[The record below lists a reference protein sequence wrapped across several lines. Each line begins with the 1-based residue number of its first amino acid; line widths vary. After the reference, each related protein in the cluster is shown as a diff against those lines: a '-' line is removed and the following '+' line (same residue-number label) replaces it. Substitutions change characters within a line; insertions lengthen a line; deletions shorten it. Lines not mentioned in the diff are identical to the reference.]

1 MKKSLSL
8 LALTLFAATAVHAAD
23 GKVVSVADGAAVVE
37 MGADA
42 KFESGAKV
50 RLNGK
55 PATVTAVDGAKLTI
69 KAANAADLKAGDTVK
84 VLKAVAAKLQ
94 GC

>member
-1 MKKSLSL
+1 MKKIIIM
-8 LALTLFAATAVHAAD
+8 LALSLFAATAAFAAE

-42 KFESGAKV
+42 KLKKGAGVK
-50 RLNGK
+50 LNGK
-55 PATVTAVDGAKLTI
+55 AGKVTAVDGTKVTI
-69 KAANAADLKAGDTVK
+69 KAKVADELKAGDTVR
-84 VLKAVAAKLQ
+84 VDKAASMQ

>member
-1 MKKSLSL
+1 MKKIISFV
-8 LALTLFAATAVHAAD
+8 AIALFAATAAFAAE

-42 KFESGAKV
+42 KFKSGAKV
-50 RLNGK
+50 KLNGK
-55 PATVTAVDGAKLTI
+55 AGKVTAVDGNKLTI
-69 KAANAADLKAGDTVK
+69 QAPNAGDLKAGDSVK
-84 VLKAVAAKLQ
+84 VDKAAAALQ

>member
-1 MKKSLSL
+1 MKKIIIM
-8 LALTLFAATAVHAAD
+8 LALSLFAATAAFAAE

-42 KFESGAKV
+42 GLKKGAAVK
-50 RLNGK
+50 LNGK
-55 PATVTAVDGAKLTI
+55 AGKVTAVDGTKVTI
-69 KAANAADLKAGDTVK
+69 KARVADELKAGDTVR
-84 VLKAVAAKLQ
+84 VDKAASMQ

>member
-1 MKKSLSL
+1 M
-8 LALTLFAATAVHAAD
+8 LALSLFAATAVFAAE

-42 KFESGAKV
+42 KLKKSAGVK
-50 RLNGK
+50 LNGK
-55 PATVTAVDGAKLTI
+55 SGKVTAVDGTTVTI
-69 KAANAADLKAGDTVK
+69 KAVIASELKAGDTVK
-84 VLKAVAAKLQ
+84 VDKAASMQ

>member
-1 MKKSLSL
+1 MKKIIIM
-8 LALTLFAATAVHAAD
+8 LALSLFAATAAFAAE

-42 KFESGAKV
+42 KLKKGAGVK
-50 RLNGK
+50 LNGK
-55 PATVTAVDGAKLTI
+55 AGKVTAVDGTKITI
-69 KAANAADLKAGDTVK
+69 KAKVADELKAGDTVR
-84 VLKAVAAKLQ
+84 VDKAASMQ

>member
-1 MKKSLSL
+1 MKKIIII
-8 LALTLFAATAVHAAD
+8 LALSLFAATAAFAAE

-42 KFESGAKV
+42 KLKKGAGVK
-50 RLNGK
+50 LNGK
-55 PATVTAVDGAKLTI
+55 TGKVTAVDGTKVTI
-69 KAANAADLKAGDTVK
+69 KAKIADELKAGDKVK
-84 VLKAVAAKLQ
+84 VDKAASMQ